1 MFSTKVVAKIEK
13 EHLKC
18 FRNIITRLMIDWI
31 DRKAGKSRI
40 KSDFGLEQPLLNKI
54 VAARR
59 MDHTQ
64 TRAEQRGQPGS
75 LSGEQLGILF
85 FFL

>member
-1 MFSTKVVAKIEK
+1 
-13 EHLKC
+13 
-18 FRNIITRLMIDWI
+18 MIDWI
-31 DRKAGKSRI
+31 GRKAGKSGI
-40 KSDFGLEQPLLNKI
+40 KGDFGLEQLLFNEI

-75 LSGEQLGILF
+75 LNGGQLGILF
-85 FFL
+85 FLL

>member
-1 MFSTKVVAKIEK
+1 
-13 EHLKC
+13 
-18 FRNIITRLMIDWI
+18 MIDWI
-31 DRKAGKSRI
+31 GRKAGKSGI
-40 KSDFGLEQPLLNKI
+40 KGDFGLEQPLLNEI

-64 TRAEQRGQPGS
+64 TRAEQRGQPVS
-75 LSGEQLGILF
+75 LNRGQLGILF

>member
-1 MFSTKVVAKIEK
+1 
-13 EHLKC
+13 
-18 FRNIITRLMIDWI
+18 MIDWI
-31 DRKAGKSRI
+31 SKKAGKSGI
-40 KSDFGLEQPLLNKI
+40 KGDFGLEQLLFNEI

-64 TRAEQRGQPGS
+64 TKAEQRCQPGS
-75 LSGEQLGILF
+75 LNGGQLGILF